1 MVAPERLL
9 GVHVTDMGQSREKAK
24 GRLARTL
31 RSKLS
36 RGAKDEGGAV
46 ALIFALA
53 IVVLVPLVLGFL
65 DVYTWNEQR
74 TRLQDSLDAATL
86 FAARSDKNTDAEID
100 ALGDKALLANLKLYR
115 GAQLIASDFRL
126 ADNNTRIIASAT
138 VQPAALAPAF
148 WAHPPITVG
157 TDVVRNSKNLEVALV
172 LDLTGSMS
180 GTDVGSLKTAANDL
194 IDLVVKDPA
203 EQTPYYSRVA
213 LVPWAAAVNVGSS
226 VVDQVRGPVAGTRNI
241 TGLTWKIGTAKTI
254 TNVTKNAT
262 AVVTSNGHG
271 FLAGDKIYITGVN
284 GMTQVNNKVYTVG
297 TTTTNTFQLS
307 GTNSSSWSNYASP
320 NVGTATKCVVAT
332 CDLVATTASAHGY
345 ANGDYVFITGATG
358 ITTVNNNPIVVANV
372 TATTFSLPSTV
383 ATSGTYTASSGTSY
397 CMKYSCEF
405 IRFTNP
411 SSTVKVYRA
420 STCVT
425 ERTGSYVD
433 TDDPPSTKTMG
444 FYYPA
449 ITYSLS
455 GSASS
460 ASYAPA
466 NSPNYANPCIAP
478 TVVPLSA
485 TKADLTA
492 AVNAMAPG
500 NVTQGTTGGQNGT
513 AWGWYMLS
521 PNFSYLFPAGS
532 GTYTAA
538 SYSATDTLKVVVLMT
553 DGALNTAFCNGVVSN
568 DSTPSYPSMSVD
580 HINCAATNGDTF
592 TQAKNLCTKMK
603 AAKVIIYTVGYNLAG
618 DTTAQDLMTWCA
630 TDAAHQFMPTSG
642 TDLENA
648 FHAIGADINNLRLSK

>member
-1 MVAPERLL
+1 MAPERLL
-9 GVHVTDMGQSREKAK
+9 GVHVTDMRQSREVAK
-24 GRLARTL
+24 GRLARAL
-31 RSKLS
+31 RRNLS

-74 TRLQDSLDAATL
+74 TRLQDSLDAAAL

-115 GAQLIASDFRL
+115 GAQLLSSTFRL

-157 TDVVRNSKNLEVALV
+157 TDVIRNSKNLEVALV

-180 GTDVGSLKTAANDL
+180 GSDVGSLKTAANDL
-194 IDLVVKDPA
+194 IDLVVKDAA

-213 LVPWAAAVNVGSS
+213 LVPWAAAVNVGTAALAA
-226 VVDQVRGPVAGTRNI
+226 QVRGPVTGT
-241 TGLTWKIGTAKTI
+241 KSI
-254 TNVTKNAT
+254 TNVAWNASAAVNISGATKSGSNP
-262 AVVTSNGHG
+262 VTITTSANHG
-271 FLAGDKIYITGVN
+271 LTTGDYVYIKSVG
-284 GMTQVNNKVYTVG
+284 GMTQINTKIYQITVTATNKFTLNG
-297 TTTTNTFQLS
+297 TSS
-307 GTNSSSWSNYASP
+307 GTFSNYTSGG
-320 NVGTATKCVVAT
+320 NETKCLVST
-332 CDLVATTASAHGY
+332 CDLVVTADAHGY
-345 ANGDYVFITGATG
+345 ANGDSIFITGVGG
-358 ITTVNNNPIVVANV
+358 ITVPNNNVYTVANV
-372 TATTFSLPSTV
+372 NTNTFSLPGTV
-383 ATSGTYTASSGTSY
+383 VASGTYSAATGTSY
-397 CMKYSCEF
+397 CMKYSCEYY
-405 IRFTNP
+405 RFTNP
-411 SSTVKVYRA
+411 SGATKTYRV

-433 TDDPPSTKTMG
+433 TDDPPSTKFMG

-449 ITYSLS
+449 LN
-455 GSASS
+455 SS
-460 ASYAPA
+460 TAPTNNTASYQ
-466 NSPNYANPCIAP
+466 NPCISP

-500 NVTQGTTGGQNGT
+500 NVTQGTTGGQTGT

-568 DSTPSYPSMSVD
+568 DSTPSYPSMAPD

-618 DTTAQDLMTWCA
+618 DTTAQSLMTWCA